1 MRRFGSRR
9 IYPCIGAG
17 AALAAAPFLVQGMPP
32 IVAAACFDLGTVLL
46 AVCAVL
52 LIMEVSI
59 RA

>member
-1 MRRFGSRR
+1 
-9 IYPCIGAG
+9 
-17 AALAAAPFLVQGMPP
+17 LAAAPFVVLGLPR
-32 IVAAACFDLGTVLL
+32 IIAAACFDLGSGML